1 MHLDVLFVI
10 FIYPSIV
17 YVSFQKKKEMSNYY
31 PYREEYVQ
39 KETI

>member
-17 YVSFQKKKEMSNYY
+17 YVSFQKKEISNYY

-39 KETI
+39 KEAI